1 MTEGAV
7 AGGSNVVSASYDA
20 SDVDLT
26 NCDREPIQIPG
37 AIQPHGVLLAFDPAS
52 LRLAYV
58 SENFGALAGIAA
70 SQLIGRSVDELVNGD
85 STEVLRDAASR
96 AIPGFTAPV
105 SVRVLG
111 ETADRR
117 RMGMVSF
124 HDGMALLEAELESDP
139 ASSQKHSLEPTVR
152 KIRRSTARIESCA
165 SMDELYRTIA
175 EEVRELNG
183 FDRVMVYR
191 FLRGG
196 HGAVVGEAAREGL
209 ESYLGLHYPATDI
222 PQQARRLYKLNT
234 LRLIADVNALS
245 VAIVADPAYA
255 DRPLDLTHSVF
266 RSVSPIHL
274 EYLRNMGVA
283 ASMSISILYRGEL
296 WGLIACHHYAPR
308 YVPLEIRAACEL
320 LGAAA
325 GSFVTARNLAEEA
338 DEKTVRR
345 IRLAEA
351 AGAIATG
358 DTYRDGIKNAAT
370 ELMIALNADGL
381 AICGE
386 RTTLVGFTPP
396 HAAVSGI
403 REALLVADEQL
414 IAVES
419 LAETVEGA
427 EAYAEAA
434 SGALL
439 LRSGPEPDDA
449 LIFFRREYATVVN
462 WAGNPHKPIEQ
473 TEDGAR
479 LSPRKSFATWQQT
492 ARLRSKEWTTTDLQ
506 IAREMLAALAVLSAR
521 RVAEI
526 LRVNDE
532 LARMNADLNSFAF
545 SVSHDLK
552 EPVRSIHQTI
562 YFLEQAVESA
572 DTAEIGR
579 RIDAMRRISRQMD
592 DLIEAILRMS
602 RVGRADLHREAV
614 PVAEIVQE
622 AAELVFGEPRTDVQL
637 SIEELPTWS
646 ADFMV
651 LREAFANLLQ
661 NAVKY
666 NDSEVKRIR
675 LGTVKLDSLSDP
687 PEEAQ
692 GEVAIFVQDN
702 GIGIAK
708 EHWERVFSIFQRLH
722 GKAAYGGGA
731 GAGLTIARKILQ
743 RHGGALW
750 VRSEPGMG
758 STFYLTVG
766 EEDDGR

>member
-1 MTEGAV
+1 MSDGHV
-7 AGGSNVVSASYDA
+7 ARRRSAQSAAYDA
-20 SDVDLT
+20 SDVDLS
-26 NCDREPIQIPG
+26 NCDREPIHIPG

-58 SENFGALAGIAA
+58 SENFGSLAGTAA
-70 SQLIGRSVDELVNGD
+70 AELIGRSVDELVNGD
-85 STEVLRDAASR
+85 STAVLRDAASR

-111 ETADRR
+111 EDDNRR

-124 HDGMALLEAELESDP
+124 HDGIALLEAELEADA

-165 SMDELYRTIA
+165 SMEELYRTIA

-222 PQQARRLYKLNT
+222 PQQARRLYVLNT
-234 LRLIADVNALS
+234 LRLIADVNAPS

-255 DRPLDLTHSVF
+255 QRPLDLTHSVF

-283 ASMSISILYRGEL
+283 ASMSISILHRGEL

-308 YVPLEIRAACEL
+308 YVPLEVRAACEL

-338 DEKTVRR
+338 EEKTNRR
-345 IRLAEA
+345 ISLAEA

-358 DTYRDGIKNAAT
+358 ETYREGIRNAAN
-370 ELMIALNADGL
+370 ELMTALNADGL

-396 HAAVSGI
+396 HAAVPAI
-403 REALLVADEQL
+403 KDALLASGKDL
-414 IAVES
+414 AAVES

-427 EAYAEAA
+427 AAYAEAA

-439 LRSGPEPDDA
+439 LRSGLEPDDA
-449 LIFFRREYATVVN
+449 LIFFRREYAQVVH
-462 WAGNPHKPIEQ
+462 WAGNPEKSIEP
-473 TEDGAR
+473 TEDGYR

-506 IAREMLAALAVLSAR
+506 IAQEMIAGLAVLSAR

-532 LARMNADLNSFAF
+532 LERMNADLNSFAF

-562 YFLEQAVESA
+562 FFLEQAVESG
-572 DTAEIGR
+572 DIGEIGR
-579 RIDAMRRISRQMD
+579 RIDAMRRISKQMD
-592 DLIEAILRMS
+592 DLIDAILRMS

-614 PVAEIVQE
+614 PVTEIVQE
-622 AAELVFGEPRTDVQL
+622 AAELAFGEHRNDVRL
-637 SIEELPTWS
+637 SIEELPIWS
-646 ADFMV
+646 VDFMV

-661 NAVKY
+661 NAAKY
-666 NDSEVKRIR
+666 NDSDVKRIEVGAVR
-675 LGTVKLDSLSDP
+675 LDSLPDR
-687 PEEAQ
+687 PEDAG
-692 GEVAIFVQDN
+692 GEFAVFVRDN
-702 GIGIAK
+702 GIGIAQD
-708 EHWERVFSIFQRLH
+708 HWERVFSIFQRLH
-722 GKAAYGGGA
+722 GRAAYGGGA

-750 VRSEPGMG
+750 LRSEPGMG
-758 STFYLTVG
+758 STFYLTIG
-766 EEDDGR
+766 EPEDGR